1 MGMPFDNLIQIVF
14 IKNNKEE
21 KKMVEKDLFSS
32 EVLEEKVNCIKCADK
47 TKKRDEKEYKALL
60 KRLCII
66 EGQVRGVKKMLEEDR
81 YCVDIITQ
89 ASAVAAAINS
99 FNKTIMADHIKTCVV
114 DEIKNGNEEVIDEL
128 LATFKNLM
136 K

>member
-1 MGMPFDNLIQIVF
+1 
-14 IKNNKEE
+14 
-21 KKMVEKDLFSS
+21 MVEKDLFSS

>member
-1 MGMPFDNLIQIVF
+1 MLF
-14 IKNNKEE
+14 ISKGGKNMLENDLVNNEE
-21 KKMVEKDLFSS
+21 
-32 EVLEEKVNCIKCADK
+32 LEEKVTCIKCSDK
-47 TKKRDEKEYKALL
+47 TKKREEEEYKALH

-99 FNKTIMADHIKTCVV
+99 FNKSLIADHIKTCVV
-114 DEIKNGNEEVIDEL
+114 NDIKNGNEEVIDEL
-128 LATFKNLM
+128 VDMFKNLM